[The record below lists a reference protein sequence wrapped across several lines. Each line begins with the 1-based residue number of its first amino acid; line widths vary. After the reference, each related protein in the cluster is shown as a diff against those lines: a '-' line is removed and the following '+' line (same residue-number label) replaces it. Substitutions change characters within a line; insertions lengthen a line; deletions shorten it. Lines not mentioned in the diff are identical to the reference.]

1 MKRQLATEV
10 LVLEQTDNYPKKL
23 DGIVERICQRFRDIA
38 QNEALRA
45 IDFLE
50 SRDLLHMRTP
60 ARGGSKTLFMKK
72 TDKVPDDAHERI
84 RLLMR
89 LHRVP
94 FK

>member
-1 MKRQLATEV
+1 MKKRLTTEV
-10 LVLEQTDNYPKKL
+10 LVLEQTENYPKKL
-23 DGIVERICQRFRDIA
+23 DGIVDRICRRFRDIA
-38 QNEALRA
+38 ESEALRA

-50 SRDLLHMRTP
+50 SRDLLHMRIP

-89 LHRVP
+89 LHCVP
-94 FK
+94 FN

>member
-1 MKRQLATEV
+1 
-10 LVLEQTDNYPKKL
+10 
-23 DGIVERICQRFRDIA
+23 
-38 QNEALRA
+38 
-45 IDFLE
+45 
-50 SRDLLHMRTP
+50 
-60 ARGGSKTLFMKK
+60 MKK